1 MSQVR
6 TSFEAGAFA
15 ITFASDHAPVST
27 IHFHRIHFL
36 MSGFVRYNLKSSDPD
51 ESQHAGA
58 KINNADTDDRGLP
71 QGLQLELRFCL
82 LHAKPPLHPFKR
94 CSKDLV
100 SLHQCSV
107 EIRPTEP
114 SLQR

>member
-15 ITFASDHAPVST
+15 IAYVSDHALVS
-27 IHFHRIHFL
+27 IIYFHRVHFL

-71 QGLQLELRFCL
+71 QGLQLELG
-82 LHAKPPLHPFKR
+82 
-94 CSKDLV
+94 
-100 SLHQCSV
+100 
-107 EIRPTEP
+107 
-114 SLQR
+114 

>member
-15 ITFASDHAPVST
+15 ITFVSDHAPVST